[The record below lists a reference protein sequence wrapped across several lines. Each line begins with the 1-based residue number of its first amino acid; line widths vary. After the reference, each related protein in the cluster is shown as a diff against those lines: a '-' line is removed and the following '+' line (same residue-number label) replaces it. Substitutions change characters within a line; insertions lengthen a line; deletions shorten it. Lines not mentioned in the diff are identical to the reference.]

1 MNLHSVSQIISTVTV
16 RYRVAEYLVSWRVHK
31 LRRVEYVVRGVH
43 VLHRIT
49 RIHLSWLI
57 KKAFEFLS
65 REYRIP
71 RRNMNCESKFG
82 SKNWQ
87 NAKGIRR
94 ENNPFV
100 SKLWKSFTARF
111 YDVKKKKRRRKKG
124 EFFWKV
130 EKAILKCGNKV

>member
-49 RIHLSWLI
+49 LSWLI

-87 NAKGIRR
+87 NARKVFEERITH
-94 ENNPFV
+94 
-100 SKLWKSFTARF
+100 SFRS
-111 YDVKKKKRRRKKG
+111 Y
-124 EFFWKV
+124 EKV
-130 EKAILKCGNKV
+130 LLLGFTM